1 MISLDD
7 IQSAAATLQGRILRT
22 PLIHSATFT
31 KMVGAQVFLKLEN
44 LQKTGSFKLRGA
56 TFKLLRNA
64 AAIGSRGVVAA
75 SAGNHAQGVALAAR
89 LAGIAAAIVMPL
101 GSSLSKQ

>member
-7 IQSAAATLQGRILRT
+7 IQTAANKLQDRIIRT

-31 KMVGAQVFLKLEN
+31 QMVGAQVFLKLEN

-56 TFKLLRNA
+56 TFKLLRYA
-64 AAIGSRGVVAA
+64 AAVGARGVVA
-75 SAGNHAQGVALAAR
+75 
-89 LAGIAAAIVMPL
+89 
-101 GSSLSKQ
+101 